1 MRSRRIVS
9 QRVFGVVRVGSKD
22 THVCND
28 WTQLG
33 TSFTQEFG
41 FLEVVVEM
49 NGSCCSMGDYPGHL
63 AEEYNQALQTFTR
76 TIPVIANF
84 FG

>member
-1 MRSRRIVS
+1 MRSLRRIVWYRFRKYIG
-9 QRVFGVVRVGSKD
+9 QLLFDVEFFRI
-22 THVCND
+22 
-28 WTQLG
+28 TQLG
-33 TSFTQEFG
+33 TSFIQEVG

-49 NGSCCSMGDYPGHL
+49 NGSCCSIGDYPRHL

-76 TIPVIANF
+76 TILVIANF